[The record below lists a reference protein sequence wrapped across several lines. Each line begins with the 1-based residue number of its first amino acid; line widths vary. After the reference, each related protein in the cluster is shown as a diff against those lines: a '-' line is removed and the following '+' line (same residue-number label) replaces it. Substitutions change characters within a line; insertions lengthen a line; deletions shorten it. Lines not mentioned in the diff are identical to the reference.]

1 MDWVNLGRILFT
13 VFCFTVFIVIALGA
27 FGKKSKK
34 RYDEAANL
42 VFNGDDDED
51 QPRKPDASNGAK

>member
-1 MDWVNLGRILFT
+1 MDWTNLGRILFT

-34 RYDEAANL
+34 RYDEAARL
-42 VFNGDDDED
+42 VLDDED
-51 QPRKPDASNGAK
+51 QQPQKPDASNGA

>member
-1 MDWVNLGRILFT
+1 MDWTNLGRILFT

-34 RYDEAANL
+34 RYDEAARL
-42 VFNGDDDED
+42 VLDDED
-51 QPRKPDASNGAK
+51 QQPPKPDASNGA

>member
-1 MDWVNLGRILFT
+1 MDWTNLGRILFT

-34 RYDEAANL
+34 RYDEAARL
-42 VFNGDDDED
+42 VLDDED
-51 QPRKPDASNGAK
+51 QPPQKPDASNGA

>member
-1 MDWVNLGRILFT
+1 MELTNLARTLFT
-13 VFCFTVFIVIALGA
+13 VFCFTLFVVVVVGA

-42 VFNGDDDED
+42 VFDDED
-51 QPRKPDASNGAK
+51 KQPNKPDASNGA

>member
-1 MDWVNLGRILFT
+1 MDWTNLGRTLFT
-13 VFCFTVFIVIALGA
+13 VFCLIVFVVIVLGA

-42 VFNGDDDED
+42 LFSEDED
-51 QPRKPDASNGAK
+51 DQPQKPDASNGA

>member
-1 MDWVNLGRILFT
+1 MDWTNLGRILFT

-27 FGKKSKK
+27 FGKKAKK

-42 VFNGDDDED
+42 VLDED
-51 QPRKPDASNGAK
+51 DTPAADNASNGAKQ